1 MARVT
6 QLLVGSSCA
15 SSSAPVSTV
24 DGWSPATGS
33 VSLITDGQLVVLVD
47 TAGPAN
53 WQQLEAGRGGVMC
66 VRVHI
71 LVQLCLHSAA
81 CTRRQ

>member
-1 MARVT
+1 MT
-6 QLLVGSSCA
+6 HI
-15 SSSAPVSTV
+15 PHK

-53 WQQLEAGRGGVMC
+53 WQELEAGKGGVMC
-66 VRVHI
+66 VREHT
-71 LVQLCLHSAA
+71 LVQHCMHAA
-81 CTRRQ
+81 ECARRQ